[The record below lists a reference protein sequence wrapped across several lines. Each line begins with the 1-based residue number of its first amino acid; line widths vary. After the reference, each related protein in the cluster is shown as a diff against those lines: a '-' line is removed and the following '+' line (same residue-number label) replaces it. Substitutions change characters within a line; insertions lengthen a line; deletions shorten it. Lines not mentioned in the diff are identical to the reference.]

1 MMQEDI
7 QQNKSPE
14 AIPWNIGDVGK
25 ATLLTIAVTVIIVG
39 LLAVLLALVVLS
51 GSDWV
56 RESWFI
62 LIIAGI
68 PLYGAMALS
77 VWLFSVRKYK
87 CGWRALG
94 FRNSNVKGLL
104 LGISVVLIG
113 IAFGS
118 LYDFIIVQ
126 TGAESPSSLPA
137 DFVGTWYNWAMLGL
151 FAIVVAPVAEELFF
165 RGFMLPGIGK
175 RFGKGWGIVIS
186 AIIFAL
192 AHLQPG
198 ALGALVPIFLLG
210 LLLAWL
216 YIKTKSIWPCIFAH
230 FTYNSIAFVFMII
243 S

>member
-1 MMQEDI
+1 MMEENL
-7 QQNKSPE
+7 QQNKNTEPV
-14 AIPWNIGDVGK
+14 PWTIGDVGK
-25 ATLLTIAVTVIIVG
+25 ATLLTIVSTVAIMG
-39 LLAVLLALVVLS
+39 LLVVFFALFALS

-56 RESWFI
+56 LESWFI
-62 LIIAGI
+62 LIIAGL
-68 PLYGAMALS
+68 PLYALMILA

-104 LGISVVLIG
+104 LGASVVLIG
-113 IAFGS
+113 IAVGS

-137 DFVGTWYNWAMLGL
+137 DFVGTWYNWVMLGL
-151 FAIVVAPVAEELFF
+151 FAMVVAPIAEETFF
-165 RGFMLPGIGK
+165 RGFMLPGISK
-175 RFGKGWGIVIS
+175 RFGKGWGIVVS
-186 AIIFAL
+186 AFIFAL

-198 ALGALVPIFLLG
+198 AMVPIFLLG

-230 FTYNSIAFVFMII
+230 FTYNSIAFIFMII

>member
-1 MMQEDI
+1 MMEENI

-14 AIPWNIGDVGK
+14 AVPWTIGDVGK
-25 ATLLTIAVTVIIVG
+25 ATLLAIVSTVAIMG
-39 LLAVLLALVVLS
+39 LLVAFFALFILS

-56 RESWFI
+56 LESWFI
-62 LIIAGI
+62 LIIAGL
-68 PLYGAMALS
+68 PLYALMILA

-94 FRNSNVKGLL
+94 FRNSNAKGLL
-104 LGISVVLIG
+104 LGASVVLIG
-113 IAFGS
+113 IAIGA

-126 TGAESPSSLPA
+126 TGGDSPSSIPS

-151 FAIVVAPVAEELFF
+151 FAMVVAPVAEEIFF
-165 RGFMLPGIGK
+165 RGFMLPGISK
-175 RFGKGWGIVIS
+175 RFGKGWGIVVS
-186 AIIFAL
+186 AFIFSL
-192 AHLQPG
+192 AHLQP
-198 ALGALVPIFLLG
+198 GALVPIFLLG

-230 FTYNSIAFVFMII
+230 FTYNSIAFIFMII

>member
-1 MMQEDI
+1 MMEENL
-7 QQNKSPE
+7 QQNKNPE
-14 AIPWNIGDVGK
+14 TVPWTIGDVGK
-25 ATLLTIAVTVIIVG
+25 ATLLAIAATVIIVG
-39 LLAVLLALVVLS
+39 LLAVLLALVILS

-68 PLYGAMALS
+68 PLYGAMVLA

-87 CGWRALG
+87 CGWSALG
-94 FRNSNVKGLL
+94 FNNSDVKGLL
-104 LGISVVLIG
+104 LGAAVVLIG
-113 IAFGS
+113 IAVAS
-118 LYDFIIVQ
+118 IYNLIMVEV
-126 TGAESPSSLPA
+126 GADSPSSLPS

-165 RGFMLPGIGK
+165 RGFMLPGISK

-186 AIIFAL
+186 AFIFSL
-192 AHLQPG
+192 VHLQP
-198 ALGALVPIFLLG
+198 GALVPIFLLG

-230 FTYNSIAFVFMII
+230 FTYNSIAFVIMII